1 MLISE
6 KEQLLSELKSLRS
19 SKDKTAREKQ
29 EIREQ
34 IVRLDEEIKGMF
46 VWNWLVDIEINV
58 LNVQGWLITFRSS
71 CLCLIIFVELFQLD
85 V

>member
-46 VWNWLVDIEINV
+46 VWN
-58 LNVQGWLITFRSS
+58 
-71 CLCLIIFVELFQLD
+71 
-85 V
+85 